1 MSWFPIRFI
10 PATTTFRFME
20 QRWVGFILSIALI
33 VGSLV
38 TIWMNG
44 LNFGIDFT
52 GGILIEAR
60 FEREPDLSI
69 LRSGL
74 SDALQRD
81 ISLQQYGTGHDI
93 MIRVGVEEDEEAQQ
107 AEMVKTIKAIIGQ
120 HFVEKIDYR
129 KIDYVGPQVG
139 AELIR
144 GGWIAISCAF
154 LAIILY
160 LWVRFEWQYGLGAI
174 LSLIHDAIVVVG
186 FLSLTG
192 LEFNLTSIA
201 AVLTVIGYSVNDSV
215 VIYDRIRENLRKF
228 KSKRFDHLLNQSINE
243 TLSRTLL
250 TVLTTLLA
258 TGALIVFGGEV
269 IRSFSYAV
277 TFGIIIGTYSSIY
290 VSVPILIYFNV
301 KKAQRSV

>member
-1 MSWFPIRFI
+1 MRWFPLRLI
-10 PATTTFRFME
+10 PDATSIRFME
-20 QRWVGFILSIALI
+20 RRWVGFTLSIALI
-33 VGSLV
+33 IVSFAS
-38 TIWMNG
+38 IWVNG

-60 FEREPDLSI
+60 FEKEPDLAV
-69 LRSGL
+69 LRSSL
-74 SDALQRD
+74 TDNLKRD
-81 ISLQQYGTGHDI
+81 VSLQQFGSPLDV
-93 MIRVGVEEDEEAQQ
+93 MIRVGVEEHEEANQG
-107 AEMVKTIKAIIGQ
+107 EMVKGIKALIAKE
-120 HFVEKIDYR
+120 FPEKIDYR
-129 KIDYVGPQVG
+129 KIDFVGPQVG

-144 GGWIAISCAF
+144 GGWIAITMAF
-154 LAIILY
+154 VAIILY

-174 LSLIHDAIVVVG
+174 LSLIHDAIVTVG
-186 FLSLTG
+186 FLSFTG

-215 VIYDRIRENLRKF
+215 VIFDRIRENLRKF
-228 KSKRFDHLLNQSINE
+228 KSKNFDGLLNQSINE

-269 IRSFSYAV
+269 IRSFSIAV

-301 KKAQRSV
+301 KKAQNAS